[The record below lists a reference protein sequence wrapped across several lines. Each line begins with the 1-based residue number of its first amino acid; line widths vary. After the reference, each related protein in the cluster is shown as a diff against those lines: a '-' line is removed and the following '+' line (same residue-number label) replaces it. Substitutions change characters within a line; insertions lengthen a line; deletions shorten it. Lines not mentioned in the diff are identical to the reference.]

1 MEVNIVTWESP
12 CKPHLSQSLFNLKPN
27 CLCKD
32 TDNFQYQ
39 RKFDNFPK
47 NFPVLPLEQFQHFSD
62 WQLLYIEPQ
71 LFHTLLVNVTE
82 GVMCLARH
90 TAAVVFHFLPVVFR
104 HFGWLQR
111 LSSHISTS
119 NCHIFLQNR
128 LKGSA
133 SCVYLQVF
141 WFASSLV
148 MHGAMSLQLAL
159 TGKFWDAADR
169 SFDIAQE
176 LHTPV
181 QEQHTA
187 ITAQLHVCL
196 SQTHQTLHDLK
207 CWECLFFKPSGPEK
221 KWQSWKSGTCM
232 WASTGCTGSLGSA
245 PLWGSRQLHWQF
257 RASTMI
263 RVPGAQYPPPP
274 KAHNFWVIITDCYC
288 TTHARP
294 YFTDTQ
300 HGFDTALLSAV
311 ANTVFH
317 TGLRQIC
324 APWKHVVFLFCL
336 QRTCADFTSD
346 WLAGWLVSH
355 QDSPSVVLGWMVIH

>member
-12 CKPHLSQSLFNLKPN
+12 CKPHLSQSLFILKPN

-263 RVPGAQYPPPP
+263 RVPGAQYPPPQSSQLLSNYHWLLLHHTCQ
-274 KAHNFWVIITDCYC
+274 AIFYWHSAWLWHSTAFSCC
-288 TTHARP
+288 
-294 YFTDTQ
+294 Q
-300 HGFDTALLSAV
+300 HGIPHRTHTDMCPMKACSFPFLLTAD
-311 ANTVFH
+311 
-317 TGLRQIC
+317 LR
-324 APWKHVVFLFCL
+324 
-336 QRTCADFTSD
+336 
-346 WLAGWLVSH
+346 WLHFWLTGWLTCFT
-355 QDSPSVVLGWMVIH
+355 PRFT